1 MSSLTRRI
9 QRTVTRN
16 DEGVVVDARKHFG
29 GRGTQLGFT
38 NPNDPCR
45 THKRKPKKPSRVKRE
60 AAKPRP
66 SVAQVYRA
74 PSKRDRAIAHATN
87 VARKKARPRKAAW
100 SPPPTANVSRRHPDA
115 KLTPGQHARRK
126 AERMAL

>member
-9 QRTVTRN
+9 QRTVKR
-16 DEGVVVDARKHFG
+16 DDDGVVVDTRHHHG
-29 GRGTQLGFT
+29 GRGSTLGVV
-38 NPNDPCR
+38 NPKDPCR
-45 THKRKPKKPSRVKRE
+45 THRRKPKKPSRVNRE

-74 PSKRDRAIAHATN
+74 PSKRDRAIAHAAN
-87 VARKKARPRKAAW
+87 VARKKARPRKSAW

-115 KLTPGQHARRK
+115 ELTPGQHARCK
-126 AERMAL
+126 AERML